1 MQYMKTEVAQ
11 RIIEV
16 AKEEFLE
23 NGFEKASIRKI
34 TERANTSKSNL
45 YNYFQDK
52 ECLFYAVVE
61 PTLRKIYQGL
71 ELAKVEASKG
81 IDSYSEEVQ
90 RKNASVVIM
99 FVFNH
104 FKDIQLLLLKSQ
116 GSSLANFK
124 YQLVDVFAGILY
136 DWVKINAPDKEITP
150 FFVRSIADYYLS
162 IIEQTVVRGI
172 SKEEV
177 EKHLDIYIKFI
188 YHGWQGILN

>member
-1 MQYMKTEVAQ
+1 MQHTKIEIMQ

-23 NGFEKASIRKI
+23 NGFEKTSIRKI
-34 TERANTSKSNL
+34 TEKAKISKSNL

-52 ECLFYAVVE
+52 DRLFYAVVE
-61 PTLRKIYQGL
+61 PTLKKIHQGL
-71 ELAKVEASKG
+71 NLAKIEASKG
-81 IDSYSEEVQ
+81 VDLYSETVQ
-90 RKNASVVIM
+90 KQNASIVIT

-104 FKDIQLLLLKSQ
+104 LKDVQLLLFKAQ

-124 YQLVDVFAGILY
+124 YQLVDCFSAILY
-136 DWVKINAPDKEITP
+136 DWVKINAPNKGITL

-162 IIEQTVVRGI
+162 IIEQTVVAGI

-177 EKHLDIYIKFI
+177 EKHLDTYIKFI
-188 YHGWQGILN
+188 YNGWKGILY